1 MTNLVGNIRFSART
15 SGYRKIVKR
24 LDVINQ

>member
-15 SGYRKIVKR
+15 IGYGEIVNR
-24 LDVINQ
+24 LDVINR